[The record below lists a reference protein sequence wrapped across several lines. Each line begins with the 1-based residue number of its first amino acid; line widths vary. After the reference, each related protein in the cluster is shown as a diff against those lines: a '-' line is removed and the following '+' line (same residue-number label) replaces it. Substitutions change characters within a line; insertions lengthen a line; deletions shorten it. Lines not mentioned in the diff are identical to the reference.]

1 MEFLQS
7 GVMPTVLLLVRV
19 IVPVLALYVV
29 WRCYTSFKK
38 GQRRRDPVIML
49 QDQGSG
55 TSFPV
60 LYWENSIG
68 RSRSCDIT
76 LPDATMSRDHAVLLR
91 RDEGWF
97 ICDTGS
103 KSGVLVNGKKIQDRQ
118 LVNVGDS
125 VTMGSTT
132 LTLWNADQKPLER
145 RRIFTGFSREAA
157 SPFVLMFLTTLVLL
171 LMGVQGVLGGETI
184 SPAALIPCAA
194 VLLMGWGLYIFSVG
208 IQHRVSFEIE
218 TVGILLSGIGINLL
232 ASFDLEGVTT
242 QLAAMLL
249 GIFLFSFLLWF
260 MGDMDRVAKC
270 RLWIGLGA
278 LALLG
283 ATLVFGTNTYGS
295 TNWIRIGPL
304 SVQPSEFVKI
314 AFIFVGTSTLD
325 RLQTKKNMGEF
336 LVFTGA
342 CIGLLALMP
351 DFGMAL
357 ILFAT
362 FLILA
367 FMRSGSV
374 RTIALVLAGAVL
386 AVLVV
391 LTVKPYVLERFMG
404 WGHVWEHVN
413 DNMGYSQTRT
423 LTYLA
428 SGGFFGVG
436 LGNSYLAPVFA
447 ADSDL
452 VFGLLCEEQGLLLGL
467 VVLFAFVLF
476 VFYARSD
483 VTRSRSTFFSIA
495 ACSAAGMLLFQ
506 AALNVFGATD
516 VLPMTGVT
524 LPFISAGGSS
534 MLAVW
539 GLLAFLKASDERT
552 YAARRASRHR
562 AKEEP
567 SAPRRA
573 APAGGRH
580 GKQRKMEDIYS

>member
-1 MEFLQS
+1 
-7 GVMPTVLLLVRV
+7 
-19 IVPVLALYVV
+19 
-29 WRCYTSFKK
+29 
-38 GQRRRDPVIML
+38 
-49 QDQGSG
+49 
-55 TSFPV
+55 
-60 LYWENSIG
+60 
-68 RSRSCDIT
+68 
-76 LPDATMSRDHAVLLR
+76 
-91 RDEGWF
+91 
-97 ICDTGS
+97 
-103 KSGVLVNGKKIQDRQ
+103 
-118 LVNVGDS
+118 
-125 VTMGSTT
+125 
-132 LTLWNADQKPLER
+132 
-145 RRIFTGFSREAA
+145 
-157 SPFVLMFLTTLVLL
+157 
-171 LMGVQGVLGGETI
+171 
-184 SPAALIPCAA
+184 
-194 VLLMGWGLYIFSVG
+194 
-208 IQHRVSFEIE
+208 
-218 TVGILLSGIGINLL
+218 
-232 ASFDLEGVTT
+232 
-242 QLAAMLL
+242 
-249 GIFLFSFLLWF
+249 
-260 MGDMDRVAKC
+260 
-270 RLWIGLGA
+270 
-278 LALLG
+278 
-283 ATLVFGTNTYGS
+283 
-295 TNWIRIGPL
+295 
-304 SVQPSEFVKI
+304 
-314 AFIFVGTSTLD
+314 
-325 RLQTKKNMGEF
+325 
-336 LVFTGA
+336 
-342 CIGLLALMP
+342 
-351 DFGMAL
+351 
-357 ILFAT
+357 
-362 FLILA
+362 
-367 FMRSGSV
+367 
-374 RTIALVLAGAVL
+374 
-386 AVLVV
+386 
-391 LTVKPYVLERFMG
+391 MG